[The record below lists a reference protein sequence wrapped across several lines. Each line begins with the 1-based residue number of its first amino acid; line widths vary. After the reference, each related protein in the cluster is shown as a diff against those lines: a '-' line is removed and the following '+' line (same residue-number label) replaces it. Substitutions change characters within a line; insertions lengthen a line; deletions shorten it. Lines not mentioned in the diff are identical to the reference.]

1 MSATG
6 KLMPLDL
13 SSQPELALP
22 FESTRALLT
31 KWRSRDADKTAI
43 VDLDQDG
50 KSISWGEIRPAKI
63 AAVMRPMIV
72 TVLRVNPVALNFSAV
87 GQAWRR

>member
-1 MSATG
+1 
-6 KLMPLDL
+6 MPLDL

-50 KSISWGEIRPAKI
+50 KSISWGEIAI
-63 AAVMRPMIV
+63 AADKVAKFLSDRDIKPGDNLEV
-72 TVLRVNPVALNFSAV
+72 FEVELRERTL
-87 GQAWRR
+87 